1 MAKPRQRSKQ
11 KSGKYTPTRTT
22 FHKTYKKTTLRNV
35 PDELARQWDKTKTL
49 RENYANLGLASN
61 MKIHAVGGVEK
72 ELPSKV
78 RAKESEES
86 VDGGEK
92 GTPETMHMGQIIRD
106 DAGNVLEIRMPDTNQ
121 GSSKGKSKE
130 EATPWGKPL
139 DATTMETP
147 SVPLTFDDEH
157 NSGKKS
163 ADTDAVRLLESKA
176 ETARPVGR
184 NTSNDEMKWLI
195 NIVKKHGRD
204 LDEACKDLKLNVWQK
219 TKGELSRAVK
229 RAGGFE
235 AVESLAK
242 Q

>member
-1 MAKPRQRSKQ
+1 MGQDQDAEGEVSVLAMGNT
-11 KSGKYTPTRTT
+11 GKHY
-22 FHKTYKKTTLRNV
+22 LRNS
-35 PDELARQWDKTKTL
+35 TS
-49 RENYANLGLASN
+49 YANLGLASN

-163 ADTDAVRLLESKA
+163 ADTDAVRCES
-176 ETARPVGR
+176 
-184 NTSNDEMKWLI
+184 
-195 NIVKKHGRD
+195 
-204 LDEACKDLKLNVWQK
+204 ACTNSQYL
-219 TKGELSRAVK
+219 
-229 RAGGFE
+229 
-235 AVESLAK
+235 
-242 Q
+242 